1 VTKGEGAIRREVGSR
16 CLVGKLWADRLANK
30 EAFKTILS
38 RIWRIVG
45 TVVSKNCKTICG
57 YSSLLRRMTKTG

>member
-30 EAFKTILS
+30 EAFKTISS
-38 RIWRIVG
+38 RILLVQWFQRIARQFVAIR
-45 TVVSKNCKTICG
+45 VC
-57 YSSLLRRMTKTG
+57 